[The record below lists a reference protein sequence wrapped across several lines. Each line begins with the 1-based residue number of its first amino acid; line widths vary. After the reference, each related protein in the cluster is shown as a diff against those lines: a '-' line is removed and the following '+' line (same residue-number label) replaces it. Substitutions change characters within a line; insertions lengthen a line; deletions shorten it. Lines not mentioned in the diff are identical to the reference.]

1 MFPLFY
7 IIFLSIFPSSSF
19 FPYFFVYPYF
29 FFFASFFP
37 LFSYHFLHTRCPYFF
52 FSLFPCFVFFPT
64 TSHSITIHTKLSSF
78 FLFLFIFS
86 FFLYLFSLATLSASF
101 FPFIPSKRTNL
112 KVTHNHT
119 IWFSSIEDREMGL
132 LIGHLRLS
140 PLSSSCFASV
150 VCWFV
155 LPSLCRLS
163 SSPMLLDLFPN
174 QWHAVEMGQIPFFIV
189 QILLL
194 GCKIVL

>member
-7 IIFLSIFPSSSF
+7 FIFLSIFPSSSF

-29 FFFASFFP
+29 FFLCLILSSFFLP
-37 LFSYHFLHTRCPYFF
+37 LPPHMMPLLFF
-52 FSLFPCFVFFPT
+52 FSLFHSFVFFPT
-64 TSHSITIHTKLSSF
+64 TSHSITIHTELSSF

-86 FFLYLFSLATLSASF
+86 FFLYPFSLATLSTSF
-101 FPFIPSKRTNL
+101 FPFIPSKCTNL

-132 LIGHLRLS
+132 LIGRLRLS
-140 PLSSSCFASV
+140 PLSSSCFAFV

-163 SSPMLLDLFPN
+163 SSPMLLDLFPTAN
-174 QWHAVEMGQIPFFIV
+174 DMR
-189 QILLL
+189 
-194 GCKIVL
+194 